1 MGSVWAVLHWA
12 EVSAISVLI
21 CPPSKLKPGF
31 SYKTNE
37 YGLTVANVVS
47 FEIVLPNGTVTSASR
62 SENKDL
68 FWTVRVCL
76 F

>member
-1 MGSVWAVLHWA
+1 MGSVWAVLHWGV
-12 EVSAISVLI
+12 VSAMCVLI
-21 CPPSKLKPGF
+21 CPSSKPKLGF

-62 SENKDL
+62 SENKNL
-68 FWTVRVCL
+68 FWAVRVCL
-76 F
+76 C